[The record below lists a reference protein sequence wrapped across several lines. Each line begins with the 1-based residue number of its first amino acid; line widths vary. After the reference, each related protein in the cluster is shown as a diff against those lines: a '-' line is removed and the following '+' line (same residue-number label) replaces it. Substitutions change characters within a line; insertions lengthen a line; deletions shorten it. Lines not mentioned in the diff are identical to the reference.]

1 MNNNFNSKNNS
12 DRSINNDDNDNS
24 KITSLILVNNL
35 FSYLN
40 VFKLMFLFLVP
51 NWGTK
56 IWEFSATW

>member
-35 FSYLN
+35 FSCLN

-51 NWGTK
+51 N
-56 IWEFSATW
+56 

>member
-51 NWGTK
+51 N
-56 IWEFSATW
+56 